1 MGMLT
6 PALSAAYLVTDDN
19 WYRSMSSCISHI
31 SISSLTLYFFSD
43 LGGKADSTSSSW
55 TSRYKITKYSRLFFL
70 VSYLGTKLVTEWNV
84 SRKSQHTGDRS
95 VKVRLACLIAI
106 QPIKFCPS

>member
-1 MGMLT
+1 
-6 PALSAAYLVTDDN
+6 
-19 WYRSMSSCISHI
+19 MSNCISHI

-70 VSYLGTKLVTEWNV
+70 VSYFSTKLVTEWNV
-84 SRKSQHTGDRS
+84 SRKPKHTGDRS
-95 VKVRLACLIAI
+95 VKVRLASLMAI
-106 QPIKFCPS
+106 QPSKTRPS